1 MKQFTKLLGA
11 LTLSTALVTS
21 SLAAAPDNRTTIQ
34 AAENQDSVQITDE
47 SLFHAEYVNG
57 IYTITGF
64 DGLYNTSS
72 IVVPYKINGTAVR
85 AINAPFSGKT
95 NCHVVY
101 LPDSIVSIGSDTF
114 ASSTVEYVK
123 SYTTAAVD
131 EIIKQPVA
139 GEIESGSIENPVSE
153 TPANE
158 TGNLDETAK
167 NPVLSDTLPASLKTI
182 EDNAFQNSSI
192 KSITVAG
199 NMDKIGKYAF
209 ANTANFLDFTLAA
222 GASIDN
228 IDDFAFSCSQL
239 HTITINGTVG
249 RLGNYAV
256 EKTANIT
263 DFTVNSTGSI
273 TTVGD
278 HAFYNSGI
286 HNIVLQGSVT
296 SVGSYAF
303 ANCGN
308 IIQVEVSSNTNYT
321 LGEYAFSCAQ
331 IHNVYLSDG
340 LTNIEKGTFEKC
352 GNLEKVQLPQS
363 VKNIGDDAFKNV
375 PNLKEINIPP
385 DTTIAS
391 SAFEGVGDSTKKALA
406 ASGNTNAL
414 VLLGMSV
421 VPTSTPAP
429 VPVAA
434 ITTPAAPASV
444 TPAPAKVSV
453 GKVKLTSVKK
463 KKRKAVLTWKK
474 VKGASGY
481 TIYKK
486 VVKKGTKAKK
496 AKKIKFVKVKNVSAK
511 TTKISIKLKKKATT
525 SFYIRAFK
533 KAKVNGKTKTV
544 YGKASNVKKVKA

>member
-1 MKQFTKLLGA
+1 
-11 LTLSTALVTS
+11 
-21 SLAAAPDNRTTIQ
+21 
-34 AAENQDSVQITDE
+34 
-47 SLFHAEYVNG
+47 
-57 IYTITGF
+57 
-64 DGLYNTSS
+64 
-72 IVVPYKINGTAVR
+72 
-85 AINAPFSGKT
+85 
-95 NCHVVY
+95 
-101 LPDSIVSIGSDTF
+101 
-114 ASSTVEYVK
+114 
-123 SYTTAAVD
+123 
-131 EIIKQPVA
+131 
-139 GEIESGSIENPVSE
+139 
-153 TPANE
+153 
-158 TGNLDETAK
+158 
-167 NPVLSDTLPASLKTI
+167 
-182 EDNAFQNSSI
+182 
-192 KSITVAG
+192 
-199 NMDKIGKYAF
+199 
-209 ANTANFLDFTLAA
+209 
-222 GASIDN
+222 
-228 IDDFAFSCSQL
+228 
-239 HTITINGTVG
+239 
-249 RLGNYAV
+249 
-256 EKTANIT
+256 
-263 DFTVNSTGSI
+263 
-273 TTVGD
+273 
-278 HAFYNSGI
+278 
-286 HNIVLQGSVT
+286 LQGSVT
-296 SVGSYAF
+296 SIGSYAF

-308 IIQVEVSSNTNYT
+308 ILQVEVSSNTNYT

-331 IHNVYLSDG
+331 IHNVYLSEG

-444 TPAPAKVSV
+444 TPTPAKVSV
-453 GKVKLTSVKK
+453 GKAKLTSAKK
-463 KKRKAVLTWKK
+463 KKGKAVLTWKK

-511 TTKISIKLKKKATT
+511 TTKFSIKLKKKATT
-525 SFYIRAFK
+525 SFYIKAFAK
-533 KAKVNGKTKTV
+533 TKVGGKAKTV

>member
-11 LTLSTALVTS
+11 LTLSTALVAS

-47 SLFHAEYVNG
+47 SLFHADYVNG

-199 NMDKIGKYAF
+199 NMDKIGKYVF
-209 ANTANFLDFTLAA
+209 ANTPNFLDFTLAA

-228 IDDFAFSCSQL
+228 IDDYAFSCSQL

-278 HAFYNSGI
+278 HAFYDSGI

-463 KKRKAVLTWKK
+463 KKGKAVLTWKK